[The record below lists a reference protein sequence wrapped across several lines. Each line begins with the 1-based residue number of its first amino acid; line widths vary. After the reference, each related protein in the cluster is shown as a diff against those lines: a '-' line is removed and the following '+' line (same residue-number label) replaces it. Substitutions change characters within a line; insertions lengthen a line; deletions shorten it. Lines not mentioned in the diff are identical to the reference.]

1 MTGAVASCRFGFI
14 TGADAA
20 DAAIESEFHFVQI
33 ILLHRRLAKARTV
46 TLSNR
51 QIALYLWLA
60 VLLLLA
66 LAAGIAALA
75 VRYAG
80 ELKLP
85 LVRSLLD
92 AGVDDDAAKQE
103 RYMRENLNAM
113 AVKLGEM
120 QARLMRLDALG
131 DRVSGLA
138 GINPQEFDF
147 KSPPARGGLA
157 PTDAHALTMSELRS
171 ELDRVALDVEH
182 RSDFL
187 NAVETELIN
196 ATLKSKMMPTI
207 QPVDVAYNASGF
219 GWRLDPFT
227 GTQAMHQGIDFVAAT
242 GTPIVA
248 AAGGVVIASEWHHDF
263 GNMVEIDH
271 GNDNHA
277 LCPRVQGVR
286 AGRRHRQAQSTY
298 RRCRI
303 DRARHRPASALRS
316 ARQERGAEPRQV
328 SACRPRYFASAHGSD
343 SLNLVAFFV
352 AFSSLGGSRLNSR
365 GHAAISNTW
374 RAVRLTGPFKGA

>member
-271 GNDNHA
+271 GNDITTLYAHA
-277 LCPRVQGVR
+277 SKVYVRVGDIVKRNQHIADVGSTGR
-286 AGRRHRQAQSTY
+286 ATGPHLHFEVHVKNVAQNPDKFLHA
-298 RRCRI
+298 
-303 DRARHRPASALRS
+303 DRATS
-316 ARQERGAEPRQV
+316 PR
-328 SACRPRYFASAHGSD
+328 RM
-343 SLNLVAFFV
+343 
-352 AFSSLGGSRLNSR
+352 
-365 GHAAISNTW
+365 AAT
-374 RAVRLTGPFKGA
+374 R